1 MRSWSLMAM
10 SMLTILVALM
20 LPSLV
25 SGDVESG
32 DRPHECM
39 IHGPRAADFRLKG
52 VWDERAK
59 DAESDQA
66 CVRVRTEPLGA
77 DLKSFA
83 RCGCTL
89 LEAPAR
95 ARRAEGMRILRMARR
110 LLPPRQREWKARQD
124 ADHVMY
130 RFQVWELADDEH
142 RDLLMQ
148 VMELRKE
155 QARTDCSAARAL
167 VVHLDDLPNLGA
179 ALQLLNA
186 AMSFARLTRRI
197 MVMADLDAWPLIDPY
212 KCPSRSWACLFQ
224 PLAACSEASLAAPG
238 FEPLLLDTS
247 HTWRDRNAIR
257 VVHARAAYEL
267 FVAMGVHSYGPRTNC
282 SLSAAHST
290 PGHAWQGCP
299 LTWSPLTTSM
309 PNALALWRA
318 ALAAEL
324 FRPNQALAAEARSTA
339 LRIGFNATITAACHI
354 RRGDKVK
361 GRDAQA
367 RYIKTARYVQRL
379 QALLGEVGG
388 GSAAISRVF
397 IATDDHSALKEA
409 IAASRQ
415 LLPAVRCVHDEQEE
429 RSLRHGL
436 IALNDSSV
444 SPDTVAASMD
454 RNRIARDAVVNL
466 ALLAS
471 AQALVGTWSSAFGK
485 VAQYTRAGR
494 SLLFCESSGTRA
506 VLAAEVDP
514 SALERDVPDVQLC
527 KAGARRYESLDDSVF
542 ADFDPL

>member
-1 MRSWSLMAM
+1 
-10 SMLTILVALM
+10 
-20 LPSLV
+20 
-25 SGDVESG
+25 
-32 DRPHECM
+32 
-39 IHGPRAADFRLKG
+39 
-52 VWDERAK
+52 
-59 DAESDQA
+59 
-66 CVRVRTEPLGA
+66 
-77 DLKSFA
+77 
-83 RCGCTL
+83 
-89 LEAPAR
+89 
-95 ARRAEGMRILRMARR
+95 
-110 LLPPRQREWKARQD
+110 
-124 ADHVMY
+124 
-130 RFQVWELADDEH
+130 
-142 RDLLMQ
+142 
-148 VMELRKE
+148 
-155 QARTDCSAARAL
+155 
-167 VVHLDDLPNLGA
+167 
-179 ALQLLNA
+179 
-186 AMSFARLTRRI
+186 
-197 MVMADLDAWPLIDPY
+197 
-212 KCPSRSWACLFQ
+212 
-224 PLAACSEASLAAPG
+224 
-238 FEPLLLDTS
+238 
-247 HTWRDRNAIR
+247 
-257 VVHARAAYEL
+257 
-267 FVAMGVHSYGPRTNC
+267 
-282 SLSAAHST
+282 
-290 PGHAWQGCP
+290 
-299 LTWSPLTTSM
+299 M

-367 RYIKTARYVQRL
+367 RYIKTARYFQRL
-379 QALLGEVGG
+379 QVLLGEVGG
-388 GSAAISRVF
+388 GSTAISRVF

-454 RNRIARDAVVNL
+454 RYRIARDAVVNL

-527 KAGARRYESLDDSVF
+527 KAGALRYESLDDSIF